1 MKSKVT
7 KILVIERDGRRGSL
21 RPGKV
26 VENVETYRREL
37 KEQFNAQMVLFNIE
51 ETE

>member
-1 MKSKVT
+1 MKSKIT
-7 KILVIERDGRRGSL
+7 KVLLIEQDGRRVSL
-21 RPGKV
+21 RPAKV
-26 VENVETYRREL
+26 VENVDVYRREL

>member
-7 KILVIERDGRRGSL
+7 KILVIEQDGRRVSL
-21 RPGKV
+21 RPDKV

-37 KEQFNAQMVLFNIE
+37 KGQFNAQMVLFNIE